1 MRSDFPNENLMNK
14 HLSPAGKRAS
24 LFPGAEQTEKPL
36 KRWLP
41 RLKWKAAGFT
51 GLSTDT
57 TVSFAYAHLS
67 HTTATHLSA
76 IQCSFLPGCHLLFPL
91 KSLLLTNTNPKGI
104 QLVLCKI
111 ICMTVKL
118 NAKLARLVSG
128 IK

>member
-1 MRSDFPNENLMNK
+1 MRSDFFYENLMNK

-76 IQCSFLPGCHLLFPL
+76 IQCSFPIVHLGAGVTFLSHMFIDVPSEDGSVFPD
-91 KSLLLTNTNPKGI
+91 
-104 QLVLCKI
+104 
-111 ICMTVKL
+111 
-118 NAKLARLVSG
+118 A
-128 IK
+128 